1 VPTLPAVIVDLQN
14 PRIRRDLPLIGVEA
28 TPARIGG
35 SRACVAR
42 GEALV
47 SVAAAPADLAQ
58 MTGQGT
64 ATRLL

>member
-14 PRIRRDLPLIGVEA
+14 ARIRRD
-28 TPARIGG
+28 PAPHRRR
-35 SRACVAR
+35 SDARADRRFAR
-42 GEALV
+42 MCGPGETLV
-47 SVAAAPADLAQ
+47 SVAATLADLAQ